1 MKITK
6 TDLIWYLSKLP
17 VSILYCISWTT
28 WTGADIVCDNA
39 DTMSVQSL
47 TIQGHDS
54 DNVRIVIDY
63 VDMRIYNFAIKYL
76 LEDAKVCEKLVT
88 LSLSSLFNVSIII
101 SLLTPD
107 LGWPLPPAYQL

>member
-1 MKITK
+1 M
-6 TDLIWYLSKLP
+6 
-17 VSILYCISWTT
+17 
-28 WTGADIVCDNA
+28 WTGADIVFDNA

-63 VDMRIYNFAIKYL
+63 VDMRIYNFEIKYL
-76 LEDAKVCEKLVT
+76 LKDAKVCEKLVT
-88 LSLSSLFNVSIII
+88 LSLSSLFKVSIII

-107 LGWPLPPAYQL
+107 LG